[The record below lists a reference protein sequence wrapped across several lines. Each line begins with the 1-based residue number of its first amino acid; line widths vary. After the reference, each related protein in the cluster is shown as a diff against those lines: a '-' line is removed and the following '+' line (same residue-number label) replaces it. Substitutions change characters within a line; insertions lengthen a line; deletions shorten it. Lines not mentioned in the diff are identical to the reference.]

1 MIMGVNA
8 KPFNGSLSEC
18 LSPHTRFRKALNNNR
33 QLMCFTETTWEA
45 PCAAPGMLDDLCIY
59 FMTVWF
65 H

>member
-33 QLMCFTETTWEA
+33 QLMCFTETTWEDTSA
-45 PCAAPGMLDDLCIY
+45 MCCARY
-59 FMTVWF
+59 VR
-65 H
+65 